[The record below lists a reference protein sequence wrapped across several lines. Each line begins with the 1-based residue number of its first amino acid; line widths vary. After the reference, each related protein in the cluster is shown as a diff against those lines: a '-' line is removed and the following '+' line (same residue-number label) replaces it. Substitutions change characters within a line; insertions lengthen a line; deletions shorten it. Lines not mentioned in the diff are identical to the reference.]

1 MCAFYISTS
10 PIFMTLCSVIRLIN
24 KILIVITEIS
34 VPMKLHYSRHCRY
47 HISISYLYNI
57 KVFCRHRFWSFAS
70 IMRSRETV
78 SVRLFRRIT
87 LFIRGV
93 HRELTESCV
102 EFNEHIILCS
112 TQMSA
117 TKALS
122 RYDSNL
128 TSYPAVDK
136 IRLHGVII
144 FNYNIVG
151 IHIVRATKPLKLRKF
166 QKFRSTTTSLHPIT
180 LGCTSQRL

>member
-1 MCAFYISTS
+1 
-10 PIFMTLCSVIRLIN
+10 
-24 KILIVITEIS
+24 
-34 VPMKLHYSRHCRY
+34 
-47 HISISYLYNI
+47 
-57 KVFCRHRFWSFAS
+57 
-70 IMRSRETV
+70 MRSRETV

-87 LFIRGV
+87 LLIRDV

-102 EFNEHIILCS
+102 EFNEHNIMLCS

-151 IHIVRATKPLKLRKF
+151 IHNVENYQTVKITKISKI
-166 QKFRSTTTSLHPIT
+166 SIHHYTSLHPIT